1 MSLVTEMIPAPKG
14 PSLAMAKGWCQQ
26 VWRSSLAPDLHRA
39 SASLLVSAKSKGW
52 SPNDP
57 DGLLVT
63 LGLASNGQQ
72 QAQHTDLP
80 LCWERLKWAA
90 GRSLA
95 CSCTPDDSL
104 KCCLP
109 TVPWS
114 WLWNDLSQKKVL
126 VPQLYEADIWLPH
139 LGRGKKKQIRRG
151 AQIYKGTLP
160 PHRGLM
166 KA

>member
-1 MSLVTEMIPAPKG
+1 MSLVTEMFPAAKG

-26 VWRSSLAPDLHRA
+26 VWRSSLAPDLHPAFPSLFVA
-39 SASLLVSAKSKGW
+39 SVKSQGW

-72 QAQHTDLP
+72 QALHTDLP
-80 LCWERLKWAA
+80 LYWEGVKWAA
-90 GRSLA
+90 DRGLA
-95 CSCTPDDSL
+95 SSCTPDDSL

-114 WLWNDLSQKKVL
+114 WL
-126 VPQLYEADIWLPH
+126 
-139 LGRGKKKQIRRG
+139 
-151 AQIYKGTLP
+151 
-160 PHRGLM
+160 
-166 KA
+166 